1 MKKLI
6 FYAVALLSV
15 ASLLNGCKKD
25 DGNESKGPNVEGV
38 YWFEEVS
45 TDPSMTPGF
54 TDPSMTPGFYLKDG
68 NMSYCGY
75 AKDDDGAAKL
85 SEASGK
91 TVKKGNIVLYE
102 YVGAYTIVKNEDGTS
117 GTIKYPSGKIEYS
130 GLTENSVLFVVY
142 DSDGDEITR
151 VQLSSLEY
159 LGFPVTGIVE

>member
-54 TDPSMTPGFYLKDG
+54 YLKDG
-68 NMSYCGY
+68 NMS
-75 AKDDDGAAKL
+75 

>member
-25 DGNESKGPNVEGV
+25 DGNE
-38 YWFEEVS
+38 
-45 TDPSMTPGF
+45 
-54 TDPSMTPGFYLKDG
+54 GFYFKDA

-75 AKDDDGAAKL
+75 AKNDDGAAKL

-91 TVKKGNIVLYE
+91 TVKTGNIVLYQ

-130 GLTENSVLFVVY
+130 GLTEIFFVLY

-151 VQLSSLEY
+151 VQLSTLEY
-159 LGFPVTGIVE
+159 LGYPVTGIVE

>member
-45 TDPSMTPGF
+45 TDPSM
-54 TDPSMTPGFYLKDG
+54 
-68 NMSYCGY
+68 N
-75 AKDDDGAAKL
+75 DDGAAKL

-130 GLTENSVLFVVY
+130 GLTENSVFFVVY

>member
-1 MKKLI
+1 MKKFI

-25 DGNESKGPNVEGV
+25 DGNESKGPNVE
-38 YWFEEVS
+38 
-45 TDPSMTPGF
+45 
-54 TDPSMTPGFYLKDG
+54 GFYLKDG

>member
-25 DGNESKGPNVEGV
+25 DGND
-38 YWFEEVS
+38 EEVS
-45 TDPSMTPGF
+45 

-102 YVGAYTIVKNEDGTS
+102 YVGAYTIVK
-117 GTIKYPSGKIEYS
+117 KGKHCI
-130 GLTENSVLFVVY
+130 
-142 DSDGDEITR
+142 I
-151 VQLSSLEY
+151 
-159 LGFPVTGIVE
+159 

>member
-38 YWFEEVS
+38 FWFEEEES
-45 TDPSMTPGF
+45 APGV
-54 TDPSMTPGFYLKDG
+54 MEGFYLKDG

-75 AKDDDGAAKL
+75 AKSDDGAAML
-85 SEASGK
+85 SEETGK
-91 TVKKGNIVLYE
+91 TVKKGNIVLTFPLS
-102 YVGAYTIVKNEDGTS
+102 AYTIVKNEDGTS
-117 GTIKYPSGKIEYS
+117 GTINSPLGKLEYS
-130 GLTENSVLFVVY
+130 GLTENSVFVVAY
-142 DSDGDEITR
+142 KSEGNETARIQYYT
-151 VQLSSLEY
+151 LEY